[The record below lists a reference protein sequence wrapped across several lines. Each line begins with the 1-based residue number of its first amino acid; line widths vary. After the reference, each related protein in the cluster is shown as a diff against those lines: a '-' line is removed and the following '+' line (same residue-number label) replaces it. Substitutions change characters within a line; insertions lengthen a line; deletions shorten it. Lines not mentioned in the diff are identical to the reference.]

1 MGRQLTPRGAK
12 RRNELLS
19 FATARFAANGYHPTS
34 VAEIVDGLGVGKGVF
49 YWYFSSKD
57 ELFGEILRTAQRS
70 LRAAQHEATSGET
83 DPVRRIELGI
93 RASLGWS
100 EEHRDLYTLVQFAV
114 TDERFAPLVSRGA
127 QVAVRDTM
135 RQVAEAIEVGR
146 VRATDPEVCAHA
158 IIGLTTSLASEFIH
172 RRGRPAGEVADAT
185 VDFILHGL
193 LAGVDVGVP
202 LGPGSGRRAS
212 VSRASVRPASVG

>member
-1 MGRQLTPRGAK
+1 MERRLTPRGAK
-12 RRNELLS
+12 RRHDLIT

-57 ELFGEILRTAQRS
+57 ELLGEILRGAQRS
-70 LRAAQHEATSGET
+70 LRAAQQEAIGTEPN
-83 DPVRRIELGI
+83 PVRRIELGI
-93 RASLGWS
+93 RASLRWS
-100 EEHRDLYTLVQFAV
+100 ENHRDLYTLVQFAA

-135 RQVAEAIEVGR
+135 RQVAEAVEEGR

-158 IIGLTTSLASEFIH
+158 IIGLTTYLASEFIH
-172 RRGRPAGEVADAT
+172 RRARPAGEVADAT
-185 VDFILHGL
+185 VDFVLHGL
-193 LAGVDVGVP
+193 LAGSASE
-202 LGPGSGRRAS
+202 LAGSGTGQATEAPGRR
-212 VSRASVRPASVG
+212 

>member
-1 MGRQLTPRGAK
+1 MERRLTPRGAK
-12 RRNELLS
+12 RRGELIA

-70 LRAAQHEATSGET
+70 LRTAQQNAIGDEP
-83 DPVRRIELGI
+83 DPVRRVELGV
-93 RASLGWS
+93 RASLAWS
-100 EEHRDLYTLVQFAV
+100 EQHRDLYTLVQFAA
-114 TDERFAPLVSRGA
+114 TDERFAPLVGRGA
-127 QVAVRDTM
+127 QVAVRDTT

-158 IIGLTTSLASEFIH
+158 IIGLTTYLASEFIH

-185 VDFILHGL
+185 VDFVLNGL
-193 LAGVDVGVP
+193 LAGSDIPAGA
-202 LGPGSGRRAS
+202 LAS
-212 VSRASVRPASVG
+212 FRGA

>member
-1 MGRQLTPRGAK
+1 MERRLTPRGAK
-12 RRNELLS
+12 RRSELLE

-57 ELFGEILRTAQRS
+57 ELFGEILRNAQRS
-70 LRAAQHEATSGET
+70 LRTAQHDAIDGEA

-93 RASLGWS
+93 RASLVWS
-100 EEHRDLYTLVQFAV
+100 EEHRDLYTLVQFAT
-114 TDERFAPLVSRGA
+114 TDDRFAPLVTRGA
-127 QVAVRDTM
+127 QVAVRDTL
-135 RQVAEAIEVGR
+135 RQLDEAIALGR

-158 IIGLTTSLASEFIH
+158 IIGLTTYLASEFIH

-185 VDFILHGL
+185 VDFVLHGL
-193 LAGVDVGVP
+193 LAGSDVTIPVTGTLGVASR
-202 LGPGSGRRAS
+202 SG
-212 VSRASVRPASVG
+212 

>member
-1 MGRQLTPRGAK
+1 M
-12 RRNELLS
+12 
-19 FATARFAANGYHPTS
+19 
-34 VAEIVDGLGVGKGVF
+34 
-49 YWYFSSKD
+49 
-57 ELFGEILRTAQRS
+57 
-70 LRAAQHEATSGET
+70 
-83 DPVRRIELGI
+83 
-93 RASLGWS
+93 
-100 EEHRDLYTLVQFAV
+100 QFAV